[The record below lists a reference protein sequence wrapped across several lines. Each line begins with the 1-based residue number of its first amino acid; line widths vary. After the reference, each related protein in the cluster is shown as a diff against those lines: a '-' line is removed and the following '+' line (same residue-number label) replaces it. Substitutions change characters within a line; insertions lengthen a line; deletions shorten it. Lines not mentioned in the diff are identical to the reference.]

1 MKKKSIVASLLVC
14 AMLLLLP
21 FNGLKVQA
29 AQASGEGWSL
39 SEDGHLVIE
48 SQDGMYDW
56 AEAWIADANEQ
67 KLKVNTVK
75 IESGVT
81 YIQYEAFFEA
91 PITQVEFPDTLQTIG
106 ERSFISCSSLK
117 SIIIPK
123 SVTYIDS
130 QAFAG
135 TGLENITFVSENP
148 PTIVG
153 KAFENLVSSN
163 VNINVPKED
172 YFGDDYKATFGTDVT
187 VNGSQQPGGEV
198 VPPTGDG
205 DGENKEENEEV
216 PPIVE
221 EDTEKEEVQPGD
233 DNVIPPADDEDEKKE
248 ETQPGGDDVIP
259 PADDK
264 EETQPGGDDVTP
276 PTGDE
281 ENKDETQPGDKTTD
295 PSAGEGGNRGENAES
310 QTQPQSSPV
319 REQRR
324 AQQPQQ
330 SQTAAVKITYKTT
343 STVAGKPTTVK
354 GVYFLEKGF
363 QAAVLSEIDVIRESF
378 QLNSNET
385 PFVKIADMDAKR
397 SHLAAKSLN
406 DTAAAMGMKCVGYLN
421 MEIGKMSAGH
431 YRPMEGS
438 KTVNFAVQLPANA
451 PSGNYDI
458 LRVTEGGKVDLL
470 KTTLENKVMTFES
483 TPGSAT
489 YAIVMY

>member
-29 AQASGEGWSL
+29 AQASDKGWSL
-39 SEDGHLVIE
+39 SDEGHLVIE
-48 SQDGMYDW
+48 SQEGMENW
-56 AEAWIADANEQ
+56 AYYTAHQAYIPNE
-67 KLKVNTVK
+67 KVKTAELK
-75 IESGVT
+75 EGVT
-81 YIQYEAFFEA
+81 YIQYGVFWEA
-91 PITQVEFPDTLQTIG
+91 PLTEITLPDSLNAIG
-106 ERSFISCSSLK
+106 ENSFWGCNQLK
-117 SIIIPK
+117 SIVIPQK
-123 SVTYIDS
+123 VTKIEGN
-130 QAFAG
+130 AFTDTKFETITFMSETAPKM
-135 TGLENITFVSENP
+135 EVKAFDKVDFSNIT
-148 PTIVG
+148 
-153 KAFENLVSSN
+153 
-163 VNINVPKED
+163 INVPEGSRD
-172 YFGDDYKATFGTDVT
+172 SYNASFGNAGVDVT
-187 VNGSQQPGGEV
+187 VNGSQ
-198 VPPTGDG
+198 
-205 DGENKEENEEV
+205 
-216 PPIVE
+216 
-221 EDTEKEEVQPGD
+221 
-233 DNVIPPADDEDEKKE
+233 
-248 ETQPGGDDVIP
+248 QPGGDDVIP

-264 EETQPGGDDVTP
+264 EETQPGGDNVIPPADDEDEKKEQTQPGGDDVTPPTGDEENKDEEKPEGGDVIP

-310 QTQPQSSPV
+310 QIQPQSSPV

-330 SQTAAVKITYKTT
+330 SQPEAVKITYKTT

-385 PFVKIADMDAKR
+385 PFAKIADMDAKR

>member
-1 MKKKSIVASLLVC
+1 MKKKRIVASLLVC

-21 FNGLKVQA
+21 FNSLK
-29 AQASGEGWSL
+29 AQAEEISGEGWTL
-39 SEDGHLVIE
+39 SDEGHLVIE

-205 DGENKEENEEV
+205 DGENK
-216 PPIVE
+216 
-221 EDTEKEEVQPGD
+221 D
-233 DNVIPPADDEDEKKE
+233 

-259 PADDK
+259 PANDK
-264 EETQPGGDDVTP
+264 EETQPGGDDVTPPTGDGGNKGEEKPEGGDVIP

-330 SQTAAVKITYKTT
+330 SQPEAVKITYKTT

-385 PFVKIADMDAKR
+385 PFAKIADMDAKR

-451 PSGNYDI
+451 LSGNYGI